1 MKQCWMLFDAIN
13 GNAIDMTMDAE
24 LAKIWAV
31 AAEDEELA
39 VIPFEVKDE
48 NDGPVGT
55 TEEGGASQM
64 AKKRGDELETEFEP
78 KAEEGPEEPADDVA
92 EAQPSLDEAAGGS
105 TGMGSPGAG
114 ESGGTTQ
121 AGNQGGAASSSP
133 GGP

>member
-1 MKQCWMLFDAIN
+1 MKKGWMLFNAIS
-13 GNAIDMTMDAE
+13 GNAIDMTMDEE
-24 LAKIWAV
+24 LAKLWVV

-39 VIPFEVKDE
+39 VIPFEVEDE
-48 NDGPVGT
+48 SDGPVST

-92 EAQPSLDEAAGGS
+92 EAQPSLEDAAGGS
-105 TGMGSPGAG
+105 TGMGSPEAG

-121 AGNQGGAASSSP
+121 AGNQGGAASSSL
-133 GGP
+133 GGS